1 MGWELLLR
9 ALLSE
14 LLEDAQDELMAQVVE
29 KVMEL
34 QASELS

>member
-29 KVMEL
+29 MVMEL